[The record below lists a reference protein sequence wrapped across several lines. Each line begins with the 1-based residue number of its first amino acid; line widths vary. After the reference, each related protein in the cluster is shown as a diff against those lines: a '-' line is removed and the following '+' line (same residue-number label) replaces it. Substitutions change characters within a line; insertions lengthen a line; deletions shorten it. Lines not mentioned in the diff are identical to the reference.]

1 MIFSLPTC
9 GDYNRRMRKSVII
22 LIAALSLT
30 AACSTAKPGDEF
42 GMKDQGVIRERTE
55 AFVKAFNEKAI
66 DQVLA
71 IYAENSV
78 FMPPNQPIIRG
89 RDALRT
95 FYDDLLKAG
104 ATNLRLQA
112 AEVSGHGPLAY
123 QSGTYEMDYKPA
135 SGPVTHDRGKYLF
148 VLRRLND
155 SWRYEYTV
163 WNSDLP
169 LVKD

>member
-1 MIFSLPTC
+1 MF
-9 GDYNRRMRKSVII
+9 
-22 LIAALSLT
+22 LT
-30 AACSTAKPGDEF
+30 AALCLSAACSGAKPGEEF
-42 GMKDQGVIRERTE
+42 GQKDQATIRGRTE
-55 AFVKAFNEKAI
+55 AFVKAFNDKAV

-89 RDALRT
+89 KDALRT
-95 FYDDLLKAG
+95 FYDDLLKSGAG
-104 ATNLRLQA
+104 NLTMDV

-123 QSGTYEMDYKPA
+123 QSGTYEMDVKSAAGAP
-135 SGPVTHDRGKYLF
+135 SRDRGKYLF

-155 SWRYEYTV
+155 TWRYEYTV

-169 LVKD
+169 PPGD

>member
-1 MIFSLPTC
+1 MCLLAVVSF
-9 GDYNRRMRKSVII
+9 
-22 LIAALSLT
+22 AAAGCS
-30 AACSTAKPGDEF
+30 AANPGEEF
-42 GMKDQGVIRERTE
+42 GMKDQASIRERSDV
-55 AFVKAFNEKAI
+55 FVKAFNDKDVA
-66 DQVLA
+66 QVLGL
-71 IYAENSV
+71 YAENSV

-89 RDALRT
+89 KDALKT
-95 FYDDLLKAG
+95 FYDDMLKSG
-104 ATNLRLQA
+104 ATNLKLNVG
-112 AEVSGHGPLAY
+112 EVSGHGPLAY

-169 LVKD
+169 LARD